1 MKNYSLLLL
10 LLIALTGCGQIGP
23 LYMPNDPNPPIT
35 VPKEQPAPKASNT
48 QKNSPTTQSEPEKTK

>member
-1 MKNYSLLLL
+1 MKNYSLLL

-23 LYMPNDPNPPIT
+23 LYLPDNPAPPVY